1 MSEPAHD
8 ILKSI
13 NIRTRSMRRSTS
25 SMELGGVLFS
35 RRVVPHGVM
44 FVTALPDKV
53 RYNKGTSCTSS
64 DVSSTNG
71 EEQRYGRNKGNNAG
85 DQA

>member
-13 NIRTRSMRRSTS
+13 NIRTRSTRRSTS

-35 RRVVPHGVM
+35 RRVVLHGVM
-44 FVTALPDKV
+44 IVTALSGEV

-71 EEQRYGRNKGNNAG
+71 EEQRYGRNKGNSAG